1 MNMVG
6 DQGLILGTLET
17 VDKFEVHF
25 NVHFLFYFSQTMEE
39 NFEKFHN

>member
-17 VDKFEVHF
+17 VDKFEAHF

-39 NFEKFHN
+39 NFEKFH